1 MKKDINYYLNL
12 PYEIKIV
19 RLDDGDYYAQYA
31 EARLNK
37 LVLMSGNGKTP
48 NEAIDDLQNAF
59 KGYLEYAIEA
69 GREIPEPI
77 DKNKKVRVKYTD
89 YNKNLIPTEETLKS
103 FNSESIGIFNTFEEA
118 KKALMSD
125 N

>member
-31 EARLNK
+31 DARLNK
-37 LVLMSGNGKTP
+37 LVLMSGDGKTP
-48 NEAIDDLQNAF
+48 NEAIDNLQNAF
-59 KGYLEYAIEA
+59 KSYLEYAIEA
-69 GREIPEPI
+69 GRKIPGPI
-77 DKNKKVRVKYTD
+77 DENKKVRVKYTD

-125 N
+125 D